1 MIIKTIGVIG
11 SGTMG
16 GGIAIAAALS
26 DHRVLLN
33 DVSKDVIDASLER
46 IKKVLQ
52 ASVDKGKLSAVAMHS
67 AVSAMEPAVNYE
79 ALGSAD
85 LVIEAAPE
93 SIELKKNLFSELS
106 RICHPDAI
114 LATNTSSL
122 SITTIS
128 TSAHR
133 PECVVGMHFFNP
145 AHIMKLVE
153 VVMGRFTSDAVVATV
168 MALAEKMGKT
178 PVRVKDTPGFIVN
191 RVARPFYNEALRISE
206 DGVADIP
213 QIDRIMKAHGFRMG
227 PFELMDLIG
236 NDVNYEVT
244 RSLFEAFHYDPRYR
258 PSHIQRAYVE
268 AGQLGK
274 KSGRGFYDY
283 GDKE

>member
-33 DVSKDVIDASLER
+33 DFSKDVIDASLER

-52 ASVDKGKLSAVAMHS
+52 TSVDKGKLSAVAMYS
-67 AVSAMEPAVNYE
+67 AVSAIEPAVNYE
-79 ALGSAD
+79 ALESAD

-93 SIELKKNLFSELS
+93 SIELKKNIFSELS

-128 TSAHR
+128 TSTHR

-153 VVMGRFTSDAVVATV
+153 VVIGRFTSDAVVATV

-274 KSGRGFYDY
+274 KTGRGFYDY

>member
-153 VVMGRFTSDAVVATV
+153 VVIGRFTSDAVVATV

>member
-274 KSGRGFYDY
+274 KTGRGFYDY

>member
-67 AVSAMEPAVNYE
+67 AVSAMEPAVSYE
-79 ALGSAD
+79 ALESAD

-206 DGVADIP
+206 DGVADIS

>member
-26 DHRVLLN
+26 GHSVLLN
-33 DVSKDVIDASLER
+33 DVSQDVIDASLER

-52 ASVDKGKLSAVAMHS
+52 VSVDKGKLSAVALNS
-67 AVSAMEPAVNYE
+67 AVSAIESAVNYE
-79 ALGSAD
+79 ALEPAD

-93 SIELKKNLFSELS
+93 SIELKKNIFRELS
-106 RICHPDAI
+106 RVCHPDAI

-128 TSAHR
+128 SSARR

-153 VVMGRFTSDAVVATV
+153 VVVGRFTSDAVVATV
-168 MALAEKMGKT
+168 MTLAEKIGKT

-274 KSGRGFYDY
+274 KTGRGFYDY